1 VPLAN
6 QSDQSAS
13 GSRLSQHLIAAHR
26 SGMHITKI
34 RQLNINKS
42 TQIKINAMCM
52 MSTHCHCC
60 IKIGTNVGGRIWVM
74 SPEE

>member
-1 VPLAN
+1 
-6 QSDQSAS
+6 
-13 GSRLSQHLIAAHR
+13 
-26 SGMHITKI
+26 MHITKI

-60 IKIGTNVGGRIWVM
+60 IKIGSNVGGRIWVM
-74 SPEE
+74 DPEE